1 MKWLTKDLALDLL
14 AITIDSLNHVF
25 KAIEASPDPVNGDW
39 PPQGQPYN
47 WGGNGPTER
56 AQESSAPQQ
65 QPETQAPD
73 PAPAPAPAP
82 APEPAPAP
90 QQPAATPQ
98 ADAEQLHTKAQ
109 EVLRSIAMAEGPDW
123 ITSTLFPKFGVTSL
137 NDIGSE
143 QLPSLITEATRHQ
156 QEKAA

>member
-1 MKWLTKDLALDLL
+1 MKWLTKQLTLDLL
-14 AITIDSLNHVF
+14 AITIDSLNRVF

-65 QPETQAPD
+65 QPET
-73 PAPAPAPAP
+73 P

-90 QQPAATPQ
+90 EPQPEAQPAAPQ
-98 ADAEQLHTKAQ
+98 VDAEQLHTKAQ

-123 ITSTLFPKFGVTSL
+123 ITGTLFPKFGVTSL
-137 NDIGSE
+137 NDIGPE

>member
-1 MKWLTKDLALDLL
+1 MNWLTKSLALDLL
-14 AITIDSLNHVF
+14 AITIDGLIRASERISL
-25 KAIEASPDPVNGDW
+25 EPDPVNGDW

-56 AQESSAPQQ
+56 EQESSAPQQ

-73 PAPAPAPAP
+73 PAPAPAT
-82 APEPAPAP
+82 EPAPAP
-90 QQPAATPQ
+90 QQPAAPQ
-98 ADAEQLHTKAQ
+98 VDAEQLHTQAQ

-137 NDIGSE
+137 NDIGPE
-143 QLPSLITEATRHQ
+143 QLPSLITEATKHQ
-156 QEKAA
+156 AEKAA